1 MCLNLRIRWGGVGR
15 CMEGMEGGKEVG
27 IWITIFLKNII
38 NRKKVALFIAKNN
51 IHGAYWKQRCK
62 AGPAWSFNTYLY
74 SSLLVQEGTLQ
85 EIFLNVLLKEILR
98 MYSSGFKRNLNTN
111 PSTKYSTYNLSWL
124 QKVLG
129 QWWCITC
136 GNDQPMFSLTWGS
149 FT

>member
-1 MCLNLRIRWGGVGR
+1 MRWGRKVCGGNGR
-15 CMEGMEGGKEVG
+15 RRGSGDLNYY
-27 IWITIFLKNII
+27 FLKKYNKL
-38 NRKKVALFIAKNN
+38 KKIALFIARNN
-51 IHGAYWKQRCK
+51 IHGAHWKQRSK

-74 SSLLVQEGTLQ
+74 PSLLVQEGTLQ
-85 EIFLNVLLKEILR
+85 EIFLKVLLKEILI

-129 QWWCITC
+129 QWWCISC
-136 GNDQPMFSLTWGS
+136 GSDQPLLSLTWGS